1 MSGRMVRRG
10 VAYYEERQFYMI
22 PAPATFR
29 DQFYSS
35 RAYSVLIMLGFHD
48 ELTSVLF
55 EMFYSDL
62 ALKRFQSIFNGLKE
76 IPKTRHMIMMKRTL
90 NEIKM
95 MRIVPL
101 QVKWKTYYYHPDN
114 QYAKKTI
121 NRAKKTKYEHASTGD
136 CCEN

>member
-10 VAYYEERQFYMI
+10 VAYYEERQFYMT
-22 PAPATFR
+22 PAPDPFR

-35 RAYSVLIMLGFHD
+35 RAYQVLVRLGLQTNLVDFILD
-48 ELTSVLF
+48 IALDVE
-55 EMFYSDL
+55 
-62 ALKRFQSIFNGLKE
+62 ALKRFQTIFDGLKE
-76 IPKTRHMIMMKRTL
+76 IPKSRHVIMMKRTL

-121 NRAKKTKYEHASTGD
+121 NRAKRTKYEHASP
-136 CCEN
+136 